1 MIQMVTQGGDSRW
14 ILADDIKSVDYE
26 REGVCGTLTIVAAG
40 KDGEYSFNL
49 IHRVSVA
56 PGKSNF
62 LCEIQ
67 GIENTGYLAFSV
79 RRFYMCPFAAEA
91 RPAVRK
97 GVQNVWKGARECYW
111 QMSDGR
117 SYGMASTD
125 DTAL

>member
-1 MIQMVTQGGDSRW
+1 MT
-14 ILADDIKSVDYE
+14 
-26 REGVCGTLTIVAAG
+26 
-40 KDGEYSFNL
+40 
-49 IHRVSVA
+49 VA

-67 GIENTGYLAFSV
+67 GIENTGNLAFAV

-111 QMSDGR
+111 QMSGEC

-125 DTAL
+125 DTAEWFNLWLDSDGRQHPDIDFSLESPIHLAPGKYQSPPRPMTAIAFL